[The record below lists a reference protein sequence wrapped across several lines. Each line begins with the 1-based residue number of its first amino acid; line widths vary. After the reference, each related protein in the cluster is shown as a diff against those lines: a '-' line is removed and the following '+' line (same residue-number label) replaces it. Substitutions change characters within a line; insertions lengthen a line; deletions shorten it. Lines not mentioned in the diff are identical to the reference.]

1 MKSQAYQVKVTKHIN
16 GVTSS
21 SMLCDSRGKTIM
33 CLQTAKKWADTYR
46 DKFLRT
52 NHKFGEVLIQILPY

>member
-1 MKSQAYQVKVTKHIN
+1 MKMQAYQVKVTKHIN

-46 DKFLRT
+46 EKFLRT